1 MSLVKIEE
9 DLTGLKQF
17 LRLPEFKPALDYY
30 GGRAIQK
37 MSPKLRHS
45 IIQGEMFLKL
55 VEHARP
61 KKLGDVF
68 PELRCT
74 FRGGSYVFDL
84 SFFLQE
90 RLPKPDA
97 EDERADVT
105 IAPDLVLEIL
115 SPGQTVGELKKKMGS
130 ALRGGVRLGWLIAP
144 ARKQILIL
152 QKKQKP
158 EVLTCGDIL
167 TGKDVLPGFA
177 LPVEEIFGWLNRD

>member
-1 MSLVKIEE
+1 MSPVELEE

-17 LRLPEFKPALDYY
+17 LRLPEARPALDYY

-45 IIQGEMFLKL
+45 VISRELTLKL
-55 VEHARP
+55 VEHSRP
-61 KKLGDVF
+61 EKLGDVF

-84 SFFLQE
+84 SFFVQE
-90 RLPKPDA
+90 HLPKPDS
-97 EDERADVT
+97 DERADVT
-105 IAPDLVLEIL
+105 IAPDLVIEIL

-130 ALRGGVRLGWLIAP
+130 AIRGGVRLGWLFNP
-144 ARKQILIL
+144 PREQVLIL
-152 QKKQKP
+152 QEKQKP
-158 EVLTCGDIL
+158 EILKRGDIL

-177 LPVEEIFGWLNRD
+177 LPIDEIFGWLDQG